1 LTPSTAAEPRA
12 GPRGPAQGRVPHPS
26 VTERAARGKATRA
39 SVPRSSHADWE
50 PSAARMPASPFA
62 FSRGAAA
69 LMAGDL
75 AATPHSP
82 FPAQLCGDAHL
93 SNFGGFAAP
102 DRELVFDINDFVCSA
117 MRGRLH
123 AAGAYLWPGGRSA
136 PLSMKARIEH
146 AARVALDDGH
156 GGRVRV
162 GPAGLAEQCGRGP
175 LWFSCPVRG
184 WLRYG
189 GGALCAPCGSVGR
202 EKIADAA

>member
-1 LTPSTAAEPRA
+1 VLFEQAAD
-12 GPRGPAQGRVPHPS
+12 RVP
-26 VTERAARGKATRA
+26 EL
-39 SVPRSSHADWE
+39 VPVRH
-50 PSAARMPASPFA
+50 ARMLASPFA
-62 FSRGAAA
+62 FLRGTAA

-82 FPAQLCGDAHL
+82 LPAQPGGDAHL

-102 DRELVFDINDFVCSA
+102 DPELVFDINDFVCSA

-123 AAGAYLWPGGRSA
+123 AAGACLWPGGRSG

-146 AARVALDDGH
+146 AARVALDDGR
-156 GGRVRV
+156 GGHVRV
-162 GPAGLAEQCGRGP
+162 GPAGLAEQCGRAP
-175 LWFSCPVRG
+175 LWFRCLVRG